1 MDVKTLYTLLAV
13 VDHRGFG
20 EAGKAVGLSPSGVSL
35 QIKGIEESF
44 GLSLFDR
51 GTRPPRLT
59 RDGEAFV
66 RRAREVVAGWER
78 LTESLLA
85 DSAAG
90 VLELGAI
97 PTLVSGTLPIALGRL
112 RLTSPD
118 LRIRLTTGLSHELEA
133 LLHRGELDAALTTQP
148 AEVGPGLTWTPFCS
162 EPLAV
167 IAKKGAKGKT
177 DREILTGG
185 PFIRFKRYA
194 WAGRLIDEE
203 LRRRGIEV
211 VSPMEVDS
219 LEGIFSL
226 VANGL
231 GVSVVPRRNLARP
244 FPPEVRAVPFGD
256 PPVTRSLG
264 VLQAV
269 DNPRAHLVKQL
280 YEELRAVSR
289 PLAEASR
296 AAEPTPAR

>member
-1 MDVKTLYTLLAV
+1 MDVKTLYTLLAI

-35 QIKGIEESF
+35 QIKGIEAAF
-44 GLSLFDR
+44 GLTLFDR

-85 DSAAG
+85 DSAVG

-97 PTLVSGTLPIALGRL
+97 PTLVSGILPIALRRL
-112 RLTSPD
+112 RRTSPD
-118 LRIRLTTGLSHELEA
+118 LRIRLTTGLSHELEER
-133 LLHRGELDAALTTQP
+133 LRRGALDAALVTQP
-148 AEVGPGLTWTPFCS
+148 GEVGPGTTPGMMWAPFCS

-167 IAKKGAKGKT
+167 IARKAAKGKT
-177 DREILTGG
+177 DREILTAS

-194 WAGRLIDEE
+194 WAGRLIDDE

-231 GVSVVPRRNLARP
+231 GVSIVPRRNLARP
-244 FPPEVRAVPFGD
+244 FPPGVKAVPFGD

-264 VLQAV
+264 VLQKV
-269 DNPRAHLVKQL
+269 DNPRGHLVKQL
-280 YEELRAVSR
+280 YEELVAVSG
-289 PLAEASR
+289 AQS
-296 AAEPTPAR
+296 